1 MRFLACVRRFL
12 TWGLF
17 GLSARVETLRPV
29 LAMAVVLC
37 LATLAVAP
45 MRSAGN
51 ECEGQKFALLV
62 GVSDYAPVCT
72 YGDLAYSHKDA
83 ADMRS
88 MLTDEYGW
96 SPENILLLQNE
107 TATAANILDG
117 LTWLQGMC
125 DDCPQS
131 TVLVFFSG
139 HGSFFCDNHAVR
151 NWDEPVEECI
161 VPYDGDTHAVSDVIF
176 DDIMAERLG
185 AIDASRTLLVLD
197 SCYSGGFV
205 EDVGAEGRIVLTSC
219 GEREMCWEGMETG
232 KVRIQNGLFTYCL
245 LEAFAGAGDADRDGT
260 VSVEE
265 AGAYAIDR
273 VRDFTP
279 DVLPMMYDGIGGDT
293 SL

>member
-1 MRFLACVRRFL
+1 M
-12 TWGLF
+12 
-17 GLSARVETLRPV
+17 
-29 LAMAVVLC
+29 
-37 LATLAVAP
+37 
-45 MRSAGN
+45 
-51 ECEGQKFALLV
+51 CEGQKFALLV

-72 YGDLAYSHKDA
+72 YGDLSYSHKDA

-88 MLTDEYGW
+88 LLVDRYGW
-96 SPENILLLQNE
+96 STENIVLLQNE
-107 TATAANILDG
+107 TATAGNILDG
-117 LTWLQGMC
+117 LAWLEDMC
-125 DDCPQS
+125 DDCPRS
-131 TVLVFFSG
+131 TVIVFFSG

-161 VPYDGDTHAVSDVIF
+161 VPYDGDTQNVVDVIF
-176 DDIMAERLG
+176 DDTMAERLG
-185 AIDASRTLLVLD
+185 MIDAARTMLILD

-293 SL
+293 CL